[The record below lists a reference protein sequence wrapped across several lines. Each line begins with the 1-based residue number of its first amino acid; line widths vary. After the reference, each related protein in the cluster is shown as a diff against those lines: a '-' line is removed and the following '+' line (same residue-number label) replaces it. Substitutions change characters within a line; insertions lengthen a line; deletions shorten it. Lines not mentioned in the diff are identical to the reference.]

1 MLVVRALPP
10 AAAADSAALGRD
22 LDAALDGR
30 LLPARTGGGPM
41 TAWQV
46 TGPWSP
52 SCCCWRSTTRWCD
65 LVTRRRGRSTLARIL
80 LGVIRAYQ
88 RWISPVRPP
97 ACRFTPTCSAYAVTA
112 VERFGAVRGGWLATR
127 RLLRCGPWHPG
138 GHDPVPPA

>member
-1 MLVVRALPP
+1 V
-10 AAAADSAALGRD
+10 
-22 LDAALDGR
+22 
-30 LLPARTGGGPM
+30 

-46 TGPWSP
+46 TGLLVAVVLLLALYDAV
-52 SCCCWRSTTRWCD
+52 RD

-80 LGVIRAYQ
+80 LWVIRAYQ

-138 GHDPVPPA
+138 GHDPVPPTVGHSGTSPRPDASASSPTGAPRC

>member
-1 MLVVRALPP
+1 
-10 AAAADSAALGRD
+10 
-22 LDAALDGR
+22 
-30 LLPARTGGGPM
+30 M

-46 TGPWSP
+46 TGLLVAVVLLLAVYDAV
-52 SCCCWRSTTRWCD
+52 RN
-65 LVTRRRGRSTLARIL
+65 LVTRRRGRSTLAWIL
-80 LGVIRAYQ
+80 LRAIRAYQ

-138 GHDPVPPA
+138 GHDPVPRTVGHSGTSPRPDAPTSSPTGAPPC

>member
-1 MLVVRALPP
+1 
-10 AAAADSAALGRD
+10 
-22 LDAALDGR
+22 
-30 LLPARTGGGPM
+30 M
-41 TAWQV
+41 TAWHV
-46 TGPWSP
+46 TGVIVAVVLLLALYDAV
-52 SCCCWRSTTRWCD
+52 RD

-80 LGVIRAYQ
+80 LRVIRAYQ

-138 GHDPVPPA
+138 GHDPVPPTVEHSGTSPRPDASASSPTGAPRC

>member
-1 MLVVRALPP
+1 
-10 AAAADSAALGRD
+10 
-22 LDAALDGR
+22 
-30 LLPARTGGGPM
+30 M

-46 TGPWSP
+46 TGLLVAVVLLLALYDAV
-52 SCCCWRSTTRWCD
+52 RD

-80 LGVIRAYQ
+80 LRAIRAYQ

-138 GHDPVPPA
+138 GHDPVPMTVGHSGQPRPDAPTSSPTGAPRC

>member
-1 MLVVRALPP
+1 
-10 AAAADSAALGRD
+10 
-22 LDAALDGR
+22 
-30 LLPARTGGGPM
+30 M

-46 TGPWSP
+46 TGVTVAVVLLLALYDAV
-52 SCCCWRSTTRWCD
+52 RD
-65 LVTRRRGRSTLARIL
+65 LVTRRKGRSTPARIL
-80 LGVIRAYQ
+80 LRMIRAYQ

-138 GHDPVPPA
+138 GHDPVPPRVGHSGTSPRPDASASSPTGAPRC

>member
-1 MLVVRALPP
+1 
-10 AAAADSAALGRD
+10 
-22 LDAALDGR
+22 
-30 LLPARTGGGPM
+30 M

-46 TGPWSP
+46 TGVLLAAVLLLALYDAV
-52 SCCCWRSTTRWCD
+52 RD

-80 LGVIRAYQ
+80 LRTIRAYQ

-138 GHDPVPPA
+138 GHDPVPPPVGHSGTSHRPDASTSSPTGAPRC

>member
-1 MLVVRALPP
+1 V
-10 AAAADSAALGRD
+10 
-22 LDAALDGR
+22 
-30 LLPARTGGGPM
+30 

-46 TGPWSP
+46 TGLLVAAVLVLALYDAV
-52 SCCCWRSTTRWCD
+52 RD

-80 LGVIRAYQ
+80 LRVIRAYQ

-138 GHDPVPPA
+138 GHDPVPQTVGRSGHSPRPDASASSPTGAPRC

>member
-1 MLVVRALPP
+1 
-10 AAAADSAALGRD
+10 
-22 LDAALDGR
+22 
-30 LLPARTGGGPM
+30 M

-46 TGPWSP
+46 TGALVAVVLLLALYDAG
-52 SCCCWRSTTRWCD
+52 RD

-80 LGVIRAYQ
+80 LRVIRAYQ

-138 GHDPVPPA
+138 GHDPVPQTVGHSGTSPRPGASASSPTGAPPC